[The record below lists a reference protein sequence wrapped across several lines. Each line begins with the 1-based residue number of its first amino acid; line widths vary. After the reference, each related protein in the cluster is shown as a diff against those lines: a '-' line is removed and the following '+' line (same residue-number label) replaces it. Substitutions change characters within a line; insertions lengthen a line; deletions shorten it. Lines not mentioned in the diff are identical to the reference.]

1 MSQFFQFASFPLF
14 LSMMVSGHAK
24 SFGPLAERE
33 ALGVVLF
40 HSYELADVYGSGWA
54 AISPDYSEEVHC

>member
-1 MSQFFQFASFPLF
+1 
-14 LSMMVSGHAK
+14 MVSGHAK

-40 HSYELADVYGSGWA
+40 HSYELADVYESGWA